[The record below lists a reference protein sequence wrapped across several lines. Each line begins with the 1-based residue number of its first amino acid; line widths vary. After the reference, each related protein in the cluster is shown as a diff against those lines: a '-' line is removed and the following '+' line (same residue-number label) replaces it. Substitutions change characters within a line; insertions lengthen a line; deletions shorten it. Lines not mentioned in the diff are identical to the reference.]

1 MQYKSNF
8 PLFPLG
14 VVLLP
19 GMVMPLH
26 IFEERYKLM
35 INRCIE
41 NNENFGIVYYSGNR
55 INESGCSAEI
65 INVINKDEEGKLD
78 ILIEGKK
85 RFKVENTNSQEL
97 YLQGDIRYFDDEYEL
112 TGEAVEKSKNEGV
125 KLLREIMSIYGS
137 DIDEIPFESFDAK
150 TVSFLVTANNAFTM
164 DEKQSFLE
172 MINTKERIE
181 KAVKSLKILVDR
193 IKVAKEIEQI
203 IQSNGYLP
211 KKHH

>member
-1 MQYKSNF
+1 MQNKNNF

-26 IFEERYKLM
+26 IFEERYKVM

-41 NNENFGIVYYSGNR
+41 NKEKFGIVYYNGNK
-55 INESGCSAEI
+55 ICENGCSAEI
-65 INVINKDEEGKLD
+65 INVIKSSEDGKLD

-85 RFKVENTNSQEL
+85 RFKIENTNSYEL
-97 YLQGDIRYFDDEYEL
+97 YLQGDIEYYDDEYEL
-112 TGEAVEKSKNEGV
+112 TGESVEKSKKEAI
-125 KLLREIMSIYGS
+125 KLLSEIMSIYGN
-137 DIDEIPFESFDAK
+137 DIEEINFETFDAK
-150 TVSFLVTANNAFTM
+150 TVSFLVTANSAFTM

-193 IKVAKEIEQI
+193 IKVAKEIEEI